1 MVQRMLQGICRKG
14 ENEMVDNETLLAISD
29 LLDNKLKP
37 IYEMQ
42 RQNNERFDQIDEK
55 FDRIDERFDR
65 IDKKFEQ
72 IDERFEQIDA
82 RFEQIDERFEQID
95 ERFEQID
102 ARFEQIDKRFEQV
115 DKRFEQVDKRLNK
128 IDAQIAGMDGGLK
141 NVELMIE
148 NDISPRLQ
156 NIERC
161 YIDTYRRYA
170 VRNEEI
176 DALKMDNEIL
186 KKVVQEHS
194 RKLQTLC

>member
-1 MVQRMLQGICRKG
+1 
-14 ENEMVDNETLLAISD
+14 MVDNETLLAISD

-72 IDERFEQIDA
+72 IDA
-82 RFEQIDERFEQID
+82 RFERIDERFD
-95 ERFEQID
+95 QID

-115 DKRFEQVDKRLNK
+115 DKRLNK
-128 IDAQIAGMDGGLK
+128 IDVQIVGIDGRLK
-141 NVELMIE
+141 NVELLIE

-156 NIERC
+156 NIEKC
-161 YIDTYRRYA
+161 YIDTYRRYS